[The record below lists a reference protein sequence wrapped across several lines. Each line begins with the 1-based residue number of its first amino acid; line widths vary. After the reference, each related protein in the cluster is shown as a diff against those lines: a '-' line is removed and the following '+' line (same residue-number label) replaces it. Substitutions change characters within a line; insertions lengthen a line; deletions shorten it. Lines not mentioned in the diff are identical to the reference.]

1 MKKTFSILSV
11 VFIIALLLCLVPTVA
26 MAANV
31 SENTTELIKC
41 IKETESQ
48 ISRYREKRDSFGN
61 KFMRSCDGHSSERV
75 CRWILD
81 EDTEER

>member
-1 MKKTFSILSV
+1 
-11 VFIIALLLCLVPTVA
+11 
-26 MAANV
+26 
-31 SENTTELIKC
+31 LIKC